1 MKKMLHKRGQRQ
13 RGVKQTLNVAPI
25 DIILFL
31 HHHNED
37 GGRNRPSHVQIQQ

>member
-25 DIILFL
+25 DIILVFVIIMKI
-31 HHHNED
+31 
-37 GGRNRPSHVQIQQ
+37 GGEISRYNNDTP